1 MSPLHWPVEAWL
13 AAGVCVTV
21 LTIALK
27 EDRREQRERRE
38 IRDEWA
44 SFEMAGA
51 EIIPL
56 AVRRRYREIREPYD
70 QLRPLASG
78 IHVRRV
84 PPRFPDTKRGR
95 TAGTVGR
102 STGTLGG
109 PDGRTR

>member
-38 IRDEWA
+38 LRDEWA

-56 AVRRRYREIREPYD
+56 AVRRRYREIREPYE
-70 QLRPLASG
+70 QLRPVASG

-84 PPRFPDTKRGR
+84 PPRPAQRRARAGV
-95 TAGTVGR
+95 TAGR
-102 STGTLGG
+102 SIRTPGG
-109 PDGRTR
+109 SDGRTR